1 MCIYHSKVHSHDSL
15 YEELLSENEQKS
27 KTMWKVGM
35 GLKQLNSMVQERES
49 LISTMK
55 EETERLKVIAVEK
68 EKKLNDARKKLEVE
82 VENVAHCKKRIT
94 ELEIQNKKNEQ
105 NFAETKRELH
115 DKNIKVSRL
124 EESVSHF
131 MDQNQQLK
139 NNLKVEKGKGDVE
152 TLGEGLA

>member
-1 MCIYHSKVHSHDSL
+1 M
-15 YEELLSENEQKS
+15 
-27 KTMWKVGM
+27 
-35 GLKQLNSMVQERES
+35 KQLNSMVQERES